1 MSEERK
7 VQTNEKLIFRLWSSE
22 APRTVQKEEKNAAA
36 LRITYIG
43 EESVKD
49 RTESEQTEIWKVKKT
64 LAFCNEDY
72 EGKQKGVLLRE
83 HSNCVWNFV
92 E

>member
-22 APRTVQKEEKNAAA
+22 APRTVQKRRRKNAAA
-36 LRITYIG
+36 LRIIYIG

-49 RTESEQTEIWKVKKT
+49 RTESEQSEIWEVKKI

-72 EGKQKGVLLRE
+72 EENKG
-83 HSNCVWNFV
+83 SSP
-92 E
+92 